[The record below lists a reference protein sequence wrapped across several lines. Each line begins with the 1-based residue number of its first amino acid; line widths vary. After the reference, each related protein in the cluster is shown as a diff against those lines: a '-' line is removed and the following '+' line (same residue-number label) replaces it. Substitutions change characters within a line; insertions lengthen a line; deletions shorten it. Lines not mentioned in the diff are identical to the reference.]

1 MATQSSCAKAID
13 VAPDHERLRMA
24 RPGSRLM
31 GFKQLPITWHGYLAG
46 LAAVMAGVA
55 VYQKRWLSVLIEA
68 AMCTFFFIR
77 EAQVQ
82 RARRR
87 QVRDQDRY
95 RADSGSHPPGSI

>member
-1 MATQSSCAKAID
+1 MATQSSCARAIE
-13 VAPDHERLRMA
+13 VAPDYILA
-24 RPGSRLM
+24 RWRTARSGSRLM
-31 GFKQLPITWHGYLAG
+31 DFKQLPITWHGYLAG
-46 LAAVMAGVA
+46 AAAVMAGVA

-87 QVRDQDRY
+87 QRRAQDQY
-95 RADSGSHPPGSI
+95 RAATDSNRNG